1 MVLGMEPHMVKE
13 RVGTKRGMT
22 ARSTRLAEIQV
33 ARVGDLGKND
43 VQFTCIS
50 HLGNILRV
58 GDEVYGYDLVQATW
72 VQAGDAEGIVKG
84 DLPDVVLVRK
94 CYASKKDRAWELKQ
108 LDIDERQE
116 AGGAREKS
124 EYERDYEMFMEE
136 LHGDKEMRQRVNVY
150 KKKARP
156 TGMGEGEGKGDGD
169 GGSDDSDSDEEMD
182 EEEVRLEE
190 LLEELNMQIQD
201 QVEEDGLQIV
211 TAEEGNSFAAFTF
224 EEDHD
229 I

>member
-1 MVLGMEPHMVKE
+1 MVLGMEPHIAKE

-136 LHGDKEMRQRVNVY
+136 LHGDKEMRQRINVY
-150 KKKARP
+150 KKKG
-156 TGMGEGEGKGDGD
+156 TSSGMGDGD
-169 GGSDDSDSDEEMD
+169 GDGEGRSDESDSDHQELD
-182 EEEVRLEE
+182 DEEVRLEE

-201 QVEEDGLQIV
+201 QVEEEGLQIV
-211 TAEEGNSFAAFTF
+211 TAEEGNSFAAFTL
-224 EEDHD
+224 EEDPD